1 MCSKINIAGNPH
13 AFGMKRGIMELK
25 YMEIFCTVV
34 ELKSFSKAAQ
44 ALHLTQPTISVHIK
58 ALEDEYSTRL
68 LDRLGRTILPTQD
81 GEILYRYAKEIV
93 TLKEN
98 ARRAMER
105 ITGTVSGKLIIG
117 ASTIPGEYVLP
128 SLLAKFKKTYPD
140 VFPTLRIGDSSDI
153 YESVLRG
160 DVDLGVIGTA
170 VKDKNIITQKYLGD
184 EIILAAPSGYKAS
197 VLQKDEF
204 KTIPLLVREKG
215 SGSRSSIEEH
225 LGRIGVTLDSLRI
238 IAEIGS
244 SQALIQAVKSGMGLA
259 FTSLLSVQDEIE
271 RGTLKAIKF
280 KGISIH
286 RNFYIIT
293 HRLRYNS
300 LICRSFIE
308 FLSQPRRNPSSQ

>member
-1 MCSKINIAGNPH
+1 
-13 AFGMKRGIMELK
+13 MELK
-25 YMEIFCTVV
+25 YIEIFCTVV

-58 ALEDEYSTRL
+58 ALEDEFSTKL

-105 ITGTVSGKLIIG
+105 VTGTVSGKLVIG
-117 ASTIPGEYVLP
+117 ASTIPGEYILP
-128 SLLAKFKKTYPD
+128 QLLAKFKKAFPD
-140 VFPTLRIGDSSDI
+140 VFPTLRIGDSNNI

-160 DVDLGVIGTA
+160 EVDLGVIGKA
-170 VKDKNIITQKYLGD
+170 VKDKNIVTQKYLGD
-184 EIILAAPSGYKAS
+184 EIILAAPAAYKAS
-197 VLQKDEF
+197 VLQKDEC

-225 LGRIGVTLDSLRI
+225 LSRMGLTLDCLNI

-244 SQALIQAVKSGMGLA
+244 SQALIQAVKAGMGLA
-259 FTSLLSVQDEIE
+259 FTSRLSVQDEIA
-271 RGTLKAIKF
+271 RGTLKAVKL
-280 KGISIH
+280 KGILVH
-286 RNFYIIT
+286 RNFYVIT
-293 HRLRYNS
+293 HRMRFNS

-308 FLSQPRRNPSSQ
+308 FLTGSGEDK